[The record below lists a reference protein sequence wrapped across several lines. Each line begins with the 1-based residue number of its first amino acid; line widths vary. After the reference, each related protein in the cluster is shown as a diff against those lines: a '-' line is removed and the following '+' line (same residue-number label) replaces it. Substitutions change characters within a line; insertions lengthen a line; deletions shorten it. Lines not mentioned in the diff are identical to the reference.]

1 VWRLR
6 FPDQHGQ
13 WFTRRA
19 TTNQIL
25 HGMHEGIWPTGAEA
39 ARGTHRTFR
48 PLAIYPEFRVSIHSG
63 AMPTALRGHEAAT
76 SSRKATQTPSG
87 SCRNWQVLLSTG
99 FGVGLLAAAAL
110 CRLLLTQ

>member
-1 VWRLR
+1 
-6 FPDQHGQ
+6 
-13 WFTRRA
+13 
-19 TTNQIL
+19 
-25 HGMHEGIWPTGAEA
+25 MHEGIWPTGAEA

-63 AMPTALRGHEAAT
+63 AMPAALHGHEAAT
-76 SSRKATQTPSG
+76 SPCKDTQKACGSR
-87 SCRNWQVLLSTG
+87 RNWQVLLSTG